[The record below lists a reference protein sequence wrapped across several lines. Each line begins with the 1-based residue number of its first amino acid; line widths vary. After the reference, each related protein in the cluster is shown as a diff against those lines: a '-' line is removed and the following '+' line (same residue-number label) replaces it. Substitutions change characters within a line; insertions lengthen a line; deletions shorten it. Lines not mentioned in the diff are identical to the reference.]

1 MGTRDTRVALE
12 QGWRVGDTGGAGPG
26 SAGGTGTHWWRGT
39 WSRVTGWRV
48 GGPEAGAQTFPAVAQ
63 KRGAPFSVRNIPD
76 TQGSSWRRRM
86 PWPKGRGAGDP
97 PETEKKKKRLGD
109 GKPRRKDK
117 EMGSSRRSYMKNSRF
132 GEGQRRRQKSSKKF
146 MTTSTF
152 WVEGHRVPGTVSAR
166 RLGSLVADPSCLT
179 SHLCVPE
186 GRTPDMAHLNWVFPV
201 NGLSVYV
208 PLKCIC

>member
-1 MGTRDTRVALE
+1 MARDLE
-12 QGWRVGDTGGAGPG
+12 QGDRGGA
-26 SAGGTGTHWWRGT
+26 W
-39 WSRVTGWRV
+39 
-48 GGPEAGAQTFPAVAQ
+48 VAQ
-63 KRGAPFSVRNIPD
+63 GQGPKPFRL
-76 TQGSSWRRRM
+76 WRRREE
-86 PWPKGRGAGDP
+86 PRSLSGTLRTLKGAPGEGECHGPREEGLGIP
-97 PETEKKKKRLGD
+97 QRQKKKKRLGG
-109 GKPRRKDK
+109 GKPGRKDK
-117 EMGSSRRSYMKNSRF
+117 EMGPSRRSYMKNSSF
-132 GEGQRRRQKSSKKF
+132 GEGEQRRQKSSKKF